1 MGVFYIN
8 KPFIKTSGTQL
19 EARLLLHAFTVAAA
33 HAQQLYGVRFYFL
46 FFFEPITIKM
56 FSVGDFIFTGR
67 YSIAERRQGLA

>member
-1 MGVFYIN
+1 
-8 KPFIKTSGTQL
+8 
-19 EARLLLHAFTVAAA
+19 VAAA